1 MIYTLT
7 LNPAIDKTV
16 EISGLVLGG
25 VNRTDSERSD
35 AGGKGI
41 NVSKVIKTLGGEST
55 AMGIIGG
62 ATGLE
67 IEKYLSDMEITF
79 DFVRVSSPTRTNLKI
94 IDTEN
99 GVNTD
104 INEQRGLVSAQ
115 TAAEVEKKLSAA
127 LKPGDIA
134 VLAGSAPKGAPVDIY
149 ARLVRLC
156 NSHEART
163 VLDVDGALLSEGL
176 KSKPFL
182 VKPNIDELSR
192 ITGRRLS
199 SVCDAAGV
207 AMQLVRDG
215 IPNVVVSL
223 GGDGALFCSEN
234 GVYHARGLKV
244 PVRSTVGAGDSMVA
258 ALCVSLERGY
268 DIAQTITLSV
278 AASAAN
284 VTCSGT
290 QPAEYSLIEEL
301 KKQVSWEKI
310 I

>member
-16 EISGLVLGG
+16 EIKGLALGG
-25 VNRTDSERSD
+25 VNRTDSERTD

-41 NVSKVIKTLGGEST
+41 NVSKVIKTLGGKSV

-62 ATGLE
+62 STGDI
-67 IEKYLSDMEITF
+67 IESYMTELGISV
-79 DFVRVSSPTRTNLKI
+79 DFVRVPEPTRTNFKI

-99 GVNTD
+99 HVNTD
-104 INEQRGLVSAQ
+104 INGQGSRVSADTISQ
-115 TAAEVEKKLSAA
+115 IEQKLGGA
-127 LKPGDIA
+127 LKPGDIT
-134 VLAGSAPKGAPVDIY
+134 VLAGSVPKGAPADIY
-149 ARLVRLC
+149 ARLIRLC
-156 NSHEART
+156 NSHEAYT
-163 VLDVDGALLSEGL
+163 VLDVDGALLREGL
-176 KSKPFL
+176 LAKPYL
-182 VKPNIDELSR
+182 IKPNIDELSR
-192 ITGRRLS
+192 ITCKTISTVRET
-199 SVCDAAGV
+199 AGV
-207 AMQLVRDG
+207 AMEIVRGG

-223 GGDGALFCSEN
+223 GGDGALFCMKD
-234 GVYHARGLKV
+234 GAYHARGLKV

-268 DIAQTITLSV
+268 DIGQTISLAV

-290 QPAEYSLIEEL
+290 QPAQYSLIEQL
-301 KKQVSWEKI
+301 IPQVSWERI

>member
-79 DFVRVSSPTRTNLKI
+79 DFVRVSSPTRTN
-94 IDTEN
+94 
-99 GVNTD
+99 TD
-104 INEQRGLVSAQ
+104 INEQGGLVSAQ

>member
-16 EISGLVLGG
+16 EISGLTLGG
-25 VNRTDSERSD
+25 VNRTDSERCD

-62 ATGLE
+62 ATGQE
-67 IEKYLSDMEITF
+67 IEKYLSETGIAS
-79 DFVRVSSPTRTNLKI
+79 DFVRVACPTRTNLKI

-99 GVNTD
+99 GINTD
-104 INEQRGLVSAQ
+104 INEQGGSVSAE
-115 TAAEVEKKLSAA
+115 TAALVEKKLSAA

-134 VLAGSAPKGAPVDIY
+134 VLAGSAPKGAPVDVY

-163 VLDVDGALLSEGL
+163 VLDVDGALLKEGL
-176 KSKPFL
+176 KSKPYL

-192 ITGRRLS
+192 ITDRRLS
-199 SVCDAAGV
+199 TARDAADV
-207 AMQLVRDG
+207 AIQLVRDG
-215 IPNVVVSL
+215 IANVVVSL
-223 GGDGALFCSEN
+223 GGDGALFCSER
-234 GVYHARGLKV
+234 GVYHAHGLKV
-244 PVRSTVGAGDSMVA
+244 CVRSTVGAGDSMVA

-268 DIAQTITLSV
+268 DIAQTIALSV
-278 AASAAN
+278 ATSAAN

-290 QPAEYSLIEEL
+290 QPAEYSLIEQL
-301 KKQVSWEKI
+301 KKQVSWEKVI
-310 I
+310 